1 MLDRTY
7 AGLVSRG
14 FDILFKDRFILFF
27 IYANYYKLRFA

>member
-27 IYANYYKLRFA
+27 IYVYAAEHTRD